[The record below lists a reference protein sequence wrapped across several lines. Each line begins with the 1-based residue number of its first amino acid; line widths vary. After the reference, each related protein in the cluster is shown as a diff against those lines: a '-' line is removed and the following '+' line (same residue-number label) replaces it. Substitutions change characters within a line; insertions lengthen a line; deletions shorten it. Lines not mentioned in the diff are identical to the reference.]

1 LKKILFISAIQKVP
15 WGGSEELWSRA
26 AAILSQQK
34 KYEVVALVKKWAHRH
49 HRVTQLAEQGVKVK
63 EYEQGRKARLLNRI
77 GLSSSLKTIRK
88 IKPDVIIVSQ
98 GSYYDGKDWLEAC
111 SRSGIS
117 YLIVTQAAAETWWQD
132 DNSNDIL
139 RCSFQKAARTIFVS
153 LNNKDIIQAQ
163 LGCNLNNALI
173 VNNAFNLS
181 GDIMYD
187 YPKHGDNYIL
197 ACVGRLTANAKG
209 QDLIINVLSSE
220 KWKRRNLTVYLYGE
234 GENERGLKKLAKT
247 KEADNIVFKGFIE
260 DVKVVWKEC
269 QGLLLPSRHEGLP
282 LSAIEAMMCERMV
295 IASKAAGG
303 ELVTEGLNGYL
314 LEFPTI
320 KSLDAVLEKA
330 WQNRE
335 NWEQMGTEA
344 GSHIMK
350 ILKDPA
356 EHKLAQEIERILAAI

>member
-1 LKKILFISAIQKVP
+1 LKILFISAIHKAP

-26 AAILSQQK
+26 AVILSQQK
-34 KYEVVALVKKWAHRH
+34 QHEVVALVKKWAHRH

-63 EYEQGRKARLLNRI
+63 EYEQGRKARLLNKI
-77 GLSSSLKTIRK
+77 GLSSPLNTIRK

-117 YLIVTQAAAETWWQD
+117 YLIVTQAAAETWWQID
-132 DNSNDIL
+132 ETNDML
-139 RCSFQKAARTIFVS
+139 RHTFQTAESTIFVS
-153 LNNKDIIQAQ
+153 LSNKDIIKTQ
-163 LGCNLNNALI
+163 LGCDLNNALI

-181 GDIMYD
+181 GDIKYD
-187 YPKHGDNYIL
+187 YPNYGNDYIL

-209 QDLIINVLSSE
+209 QDLIINVLSTE
-220 KWKRRNLTVYLYGE
+220 KWKGRNLTIYLYGE
-234 GENERGLKKLAKT
+234 GENERGLKNLAKT
-247 KEADNIVFKGFIE
+247 RGADNVVFKGFIE

-269 QGLLLPSRHEGLP
+269 QGLLLPSRHEGMP

-314 LEFPTI
+314 LEYPTI
-320 KSLDAVLEKA
+320 ESLDAVLEKA
-330 WQNRE
+330 WQNRD

-356 EHKLAQEIERILAAI
+356 EHKLAQEIERILKAI